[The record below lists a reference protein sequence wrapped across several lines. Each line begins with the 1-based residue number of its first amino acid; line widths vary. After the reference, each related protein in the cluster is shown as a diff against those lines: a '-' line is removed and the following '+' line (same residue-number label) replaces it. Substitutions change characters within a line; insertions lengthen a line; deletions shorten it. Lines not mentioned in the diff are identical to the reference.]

1 MAPRTSEHSDAR
13 ERRADRR
20 RNRPRWNR
28 QVFLNVPFDDI
39 DRYEDCFLAYI
50 AGLAGLALVPRSV
63 LEIPSAGRD
72 RLNRIFHLMR
82 KCRYSVHDLSRIQL
96 RAGRYPRFNMP
107 LELGMATAL
116 SISRPAHDRYV
127 FATDFRLVQQVA
139 SDLGGID
146 VYEHR
151 GRPQGVL
158 AALTNAFVHHR
169 HAVRLRELTI
179 IRRALR
185 RWADINCRGTRPRR
199 SVYEPAVF
207 RDMVLF
213 ATGLAREVS
222 GEPGPL
228 SR

>member
-13 ERRADRR
+13 ERRAGRR

-72 RLNRIFHLMR
+72 RLSRIFHLMR
-82 KCRYSVHDLSRIQL
+82 KCRYSV
-96 RAGRYPRFNMP
+96 
-107 LELGMATAL
+107 
-116 SISRPAHDRYV
+116 
-127 FATDFRLVQQVA
+127 QQVA

-146 VYEHR
+146 IYEHR
-151 GRPQGVL
+151 GRPPGVL

-179 IRRALR
+179 IRREPR

-207 RDMVLF
+207 RDMVLY

-222 GEPGPL
+222 GEPRPL